1 MKIAIFGA
9 TSETGKQ
16 LVEQALGAGHEV
28 TAFARDASK
37 LAMQHRNL
45 TVVPG
50 DALNPGQVESA
61 VRGSEAVLSVLGPK
75 GKPMVMAA
83 ESTRNIVNAMEK
95 YGVKRLV
102 VVSVAGIAVPQDKR
116 GFDLV
121 GGLIKLLL
129 KSVFADRENQLKVL
143 EDSPVEWVAVRVPRL
158 TNDPAKGATTAFFG
172 AASPSQSVTRA
183 DLADFML
190 KQLIEDQWL
199 RQSPILR
206 N

>member
-61 VRGSEAVLSVLGPK
+61 VRGSEAVLSALGPK

-158 TNDPAKGATTAFFG
+158 TDDAGTGSVTAFFG
-172 AASPSQSVTRA
+172 KPSPTMKVTRS

-190 KQLIEDQWL
+190 KQLTTDEWL
-199 RQSPILR
+199 YQAPIVR